1 MPAKAIYLLEGRI
14 TGEKS
19 AIDGYRGT
27 PRNGMRTV
35 QIDAAGQHYDRDI
48 SEDALDGFKRGD
60 LVRITGPM
68 EVRTGKGRTFERP
81 GDVATIEHVTEGTPT
96 TTPKPKA

>member
-1 MPAKAIYLLEGRI
+1 MPAKSIYLLEGRI

-35 QIDAAGQHYDRDI
+35 QIDAGGQHYERDI
-48 SEDALDGFKRGD
+48 SDEALTPFKRGD

-68 EVRTGKGRTFERP
+68 EIRTGKGRTFERP
-81 GDVATIEHVTEGTPT
+81 GDVSTIEHVNENQTV
-96 TTPKPKA
+96 KPKA